1 MLPVNLIN
9 AVMKKI
15 FFNDRF
21 IVFGCH
27 SEISERYSISDIY
40 ELNEF
45 TELPNLLNRF
55 LYNPTQNEF
64 YVSCKNEDE
73 TFVAFCDL
81 FDMVFAGGGLVRNSN
96 GDVLLIYRYGHWDLP
111 KGKQESGENIAH
123 TAMREV
129 MEECGISN
137 VELGNFLT
145 ETYHCFE
152 MNGRFVMK
160 RNFWY
165 EMFCNAENLIPQQAE
180 DIEKAEFVSIDK
192 LPEYFDYMY
201 ASVREVF
208 VAAALMK

>member
-1 MLPVNLIN
+1 
-9 AVMKKI
+9 MKKI

-21 IVFGCH
+21 IIFGRH
-27 SEISERYSISDIY
+27 SEIAERYSICDIY
-40 ELNEF
+40 ELNDF
-45 TELPNLLNRF
+45 AELPNLLSRF
-55 LYNPTQNEF
+55 LNNPAQNEF

-81 FDMVFAGGGLVRNSN
+81 FDMLFAGGGLVRNSS

-111 KGKQESGENIAH
+111 KGKQEYGENIAC
-123 TAMREV
+123 TAVREV
-129 MEECGISN
+129 KEECGISDI
-137 VELGNFLT
+137 ELGDFLT

-152 MNGRFVMK
+152 MNGRLMMK

-165 EMFCNAENLIPQQAE
+165 EMFCNAETLTPQQAE

-192 LPEYFDYMY
+192 LPEYIDYMY

-208 VAAALMK
+208 VAAALLK